1 MPADP
6 ELDAVIVAA
15 PDARR
20 VPTPI
25 EALETGRHVLCEK
38 PGGVSR
44 GAAAKLGLPV
54 PVVGNALDE
63 VRALAFARDPARAI
77 PDAPRRG
84 RRLEG
89 PRRERSLRRRAPRDR
104 RLPRPASLP

>member
-38 PGGVSR
+38 PAGVSR

-77 PDAPRRG
+77 PGARLVEAAASKARDAN
-84 RRLEG
+84 
-89 PRRERSLRRRAPRDR
+89 APSPTCAAR
-104 RLPRPASLP
+104 